1 MNILITG
8 VAGFIGY
15 HTATMFLEKKHRVIG
30 LDNINNYYDL
40 DLKKARLKNLKI
52 FPNFRFFKFDIAK
65 KDDWKKIQNIKID
78 KVIHLAAQAGVRF
91 SLDNPSEYTNSNLLG
106 TFYTI
111 DFCKKKKIKHLIFSS
126 SSSVYG
132 NNKSLPFLEKDK
144 TDNPIQFYAAT
155 KKSCEVMIAS
165 YSALYNLHSDILRLF
180 TVYGPLGRPDMALFK
195 FVKKIYNNEVIEVYN
210 NGNHSRDFTYID
222 DVVKCIYL
230 ISKKSLKKKKSSFD
244 IFNICSGKKIKI
256 MDMIELIKKYTRKK
270 IKISYKK
277 KQIGDMIDTYGN
289 NNKLKNYTKF
299 KKFHNF
305 DIGIK
310 NFVNWYKEFYKI
322 KNE

>member
-8 VAGFIGY
+8 AAGFIGY
-15 HTATMFLEKKHRVIG
+15 HTALMFLKKKHRVIG

-40 DLKKARLKNLKI
+40 DLKKARVKNLKM
-52 FPNFRFFKFDIAK
+52 FKNFYFFKFDIAK
-65 KDDWKKIQNIKID
+65 KDNWKKIQNIKID

-91 SLDNPSEYTNSNLLG
+91 SLYHPSEYVNSNLLG
-106 TFYTI
+106 TFNI
-111 DFCKKKKIKHLIFSS
+111 IEFCKKKKIKHLIFSS

-165 YSALYNLHSDILRLF
+165 YSALYNLNSDVLRLF
-180 TVYGPLGRPDMALFK
+180 TVYGPFGRPDMALFK
-195 FVKKIYNNEVIEVYN
+195 FVKKIYNNETIEVYN

-222 DVVKCIYL
+222 DVVESIYL
-230 ISKKSLKKKKSSFD
+230 ISKKKLNKNHSFN
-244 IFNICSGKKIKI
+244 IFNICSGKRIKI
-256 MDMIELIKKYTRKK
+256 MDMIKLIKKHTKKK

-277 KQIGDMIDTYGN
+277 KQTGDMIDTYGK
-289 NNKLKNYTKF
+289 NNKLKNHIKF
-299 KKFHNF
+299 KKFNNF

-322 KNE
+322 